1 MKLFDKLLGKSEKI
15 TVQFIEY
22 STGKVIGIS
31 YMLPEQLPGTFAI
44 ETKITISGAEWLVKD
59 ARPVSSADFIKTKSL
74 ILKLSKIEKLNSA
87 NFIYSAPTISNEF
100 PPMSDTSLFND
111 FQVSINDDDWRQYE
125 FLNKSTF
132 PLIDIEVK
140 KIKDIIVNNSQHL
153 SEDMMGF
160 TKCHAR
166 NVIGEPN
173 LNLSFPELKEML
185 NISSI
190 GSVKIAGNNS
200 FVLNAIALATD
211 NTTFYGILNLDKKT
225 VTQLCISSFS
235 DTTIDEIEKITRK
248 FGLIFINWYRCEII
262 TDND

>member
-1 MKLFDKLLGKSEKI
+1 MKLFEKLLGKSEKI

-59 ARPVSSADFIKTKSL
+59 ARPVSSAD
-74 ILKLSKIEKLNSA
+74 
-87 NFIYSAPTISNEF
+87 FIYSAPTISNEF